1 MTLPTRITLDA
12 SGDVAS
18 IVVGEDLQLT
28 LLPLGAHD
36 HSPVGVHLRRRRSGS
51 DGTVEHAPLTGSASG
66 FSVSTSGDAVTW
78 SGRVLGADARVTLRP
93 DQEAAGVTWSVHLSP
108 LPDDAAD
115 DASAAVASGDEYD
128 LVLVQDLGLADPTT
142 IHTNTL
148 YTSHYV
154 THRVLTGTDAP
165 VAAVAS
171 RQTMARVPEL
181 PLAVT
186 GWIGGARGA
195 LTDAFD
201 LVDPAAR
208 ADGRP
213 RMLDT
218 WQWPV
223 HVRQYEQ
230 SVVALTSGTF
240 TLDAPVS
247 RTAFCRVIP
256 DHQGPLDDA
265 LDALGTPDASDA
277 GTPGSA
283 DSPEGAAEP
292 VLPPRSLLAD
302 AEPLAG
308 DDLDATQLAPL
319 VGRAVEN
326 DAQDVPLSWFGTRDA
341 EAPDEHTVTGAKE
354 RLVERS
360 HGAILLSADDLD
372 PATTHLTAT
381 TWAPGVFVSHVAYG
395 NTNLHRVLGIHADP
409 LGQARSHGVRIL
421 VRERGDETARECS
434 VNACPWQILTVPSL
448 WHSDLGR
455 TRWTYQVLGGTVVVT
470 TAIASGT
477 PGLVMTL
484 QTDLDLEALVTL
496 EVDRDDTDW
505 QLACP
510 DASTCTL
517 RADGHRAAYA
527 IRGTGTWSDDAALWS
542 DGVARDENLLVLHP
556 QQADGLRLTITA
568 GDDVPTATALL
579 DETSSAQPD
588 AWAAD
593 HREAFGRLTRHLDL
607 PDEGALGEFGLDL
620 PWFAHDAMVHVLAP
634 HGLEQASGAAWGT
647 RDVCQGPFEFALAFG
662 HLDACRDL
670 LVRIFSHQ
678 LPSGDWPQWFM
689 YDEYSQIHAPDSHGD
704 VIVWPLVA
712 LGEYLAATGDREL
725 LQAELPFLDAEA
737 SGAVPM
743 TEHLRR
749 VLDHLDA
756 QHVAGTVL
764 PAYAHGDWDDT
775 LQPAD
780 DSLRETMTSTWT
792 TALLAGAAR
801 DLADRLTGSG
811 VSTSAAVTDLRERF
825 ARIAEELAGEVTG
838 PLLTDGLMPGFVRV
852 EDGSRIPLIHPH
864 DESSGLHHRLIS
876 LTQPVLSGLLGAEAA
891 GTQIDAVRGHLLYG
905 DGAHLMDHPVAWHE
919 GIATMFKRAEQSAFF
934 GREVGLMY
942 THAHLRWAET
952 LAALGDRDALPEL
965 LRISPI
971 GTRDRLGERALL
983 RQRNVYYSSSDAVFA
998 TRDEASAHWDEVVAG
1013 TRPVAGG
1020 WRIYSSGPGITL
1032 RILVQDLLGWR
1043 IHRDE
1048 IVLDPLLP
1056 TGQDRLDYSV
1066 DGLGGSTLDVHVQIE
1081 DVADH
1086 DGNAEPR
1093 PLEIRSVQIDGRPLS
1108 GRRVP
1113 GPYRDRG
1120 VALPASA
1127 LLGAHSL
1134 EVTMG

>member
-1 MTLPTRITLDA
+1 MTLPTAITLDA
-12 SGDVAS
+12 GGDVRS
-18 IVVGEDLQLT
+18 IVVDQDLQLS
-28 LLPLGAHD
+28 LLPLGDHD
-36 HSPVGVHLRRRRSGS
+36 HSSVGIHLRRRRGGP

-66 FSVSTSGDAVTW
+66 FALSTDGEVITW
-78 SGRVLGADARVTLRP
+78 TGRALGADARVTLRP
-93 DQEAAGVTWSVHLSP
+93 GTTAAGVTWSVRLAP
-108 LPDDAAD
+108 LPTDGRQHDAP
-115 DASAAVASGDEYD
+115 GDEYD
-128 LVLVQDLGLADPTT
+128 LVLVQDLGLANPTT
-142 IHTNTL
+142 IRTNTL

-171 RQTMARVPEL
+171 RQTMARTPEL

-186 GWIGGARGA
+186 GWVGGARGA

-213 RMLDT
+213 RMLGT
-218 WQWPV
+218 WQWPTS
-223 HVRQYEQ
+223 VRQYEQ
-230 SVVALTSGTF
+230 SVVALTSTPF
-240 TLDAPVS
+240 PLDGPVE
-247 RTAFCRVIP
+247 RTAFCRVTP
-256 DHQGPLDDA
+256 DYQGPLDDA
-265 LDALGTPDASDA
+265 LTTLGVPDTS
-277 GTPGSA
+277 GSTGSA
-283 DSPEGAAEP
+283 AAP
-292 VLPPRSLLAD
+292 AVPPRSLLAD
-302 AEPLAG
+302 ALPLAG
-308 DDLDATQLAPL
+308 DDPAPAQLAPL
-319 VGRAVEN
+319 VGRAVERDEN
-326 DAQDVPLSWFGTRDA
+326 GTALSWFGPRDA

-360 HGAILLSADDLD
+360 HGAILLSADALD

-395 NTNLHRVLGIHADP
+395 NTNLHRVFGIHADP
-409 LGQARSHGVRIL
+409 LNQAHSHGVRVL
-421 VRERGDETARECS
+421 VRERGTS
-434 VNACPWQILTVPSL
+434 PWQVLTVPSL

-470 TAIASGT
+470 TAIASGS
-477 PGLVMTL
+477 PALIMTL
-484 QTDLDLEALVTL
+484 QTDLDLDALVTL

-505 QLACP
+505 QAACP
-510 DASTCTL
+510 DPSTVTL

-527 IRGTGTWSDDAALWS
+527 IGGTGTWSDDAVLWS
-542 DGVARDENLLVLHP
+542 DGASRDEDLLVLHP
-556 QQADGLRLTITA
+556 ERADGLRLTITA
-568 GDDVPTATALL
+568 GDDLPAATALL
-579 DETSSAQPD
+579 DEVEATESTAGAPALPD
-588 AWAAD
+588 RWAAD
-593 HREAFGRLTRHLDL
+593 HRAAVGLLTRHLDL
-607 PDEGALGEFGLDL
+607 PDEGALGEFGLAL

-670 LVRIFSHQ
+670 LTRIFAHQ
-678 LPSGDWPQWFM
+678 VPSGDWPQWFM

-712 LGEYLAATGDREL
+712 LGEYLAATGDVAL
-725 LQAELPFLDAEA
+725 LEEELPFLEAEGEGPA
-737 SGAVPM
+737 PV

-756 QHVAGTVL
+756 HHVAGTVL

-780 DSLRETMTSTWT
+780 DSLRETMASTWT

-801 DLADRLTGSG
+801 DLAAQFTGSG
-811 VSTSAAVTDLRERF
+811 TPTSGAVAELRDRF
-825 ARIAEELAGEVTG
+825 ARIGEELTAEVTG

-852 EDGSRIPLIHPH
+852 DDGARVPLIHPR

-876 LTQPVLSGLLGAEAA
+876 LTQPVQSGLLDAEAA
-891 GTQIDAVRGHLLYG
+891 GTQIDAVRSHLLYG

-952 LAALGDRDALPEL
+952 LAALGDREALPEL

-971 GTRDRLGERALL
+971 GVRDRLGERALP

-998 TRDEASAHWDEVVAG
+998 TRDEASACWDEVVAG

-1048 IVLDPLLP
+1048 VVVDPLLP
-1056 TGQDRLDYSV
+1056 AGQDRLEYSV
-1066 DGLGGSTLDVHVQIE
+1066 DGLGGSTLDVHVHIMEQPAQDE
-1081 DVADH
+1081 DPSSER
-1086 DGNAEPR
+1086 DGSSGRAGVPR
-1093 PLEIRSVQIDGRPLS
+1093 PMAIRSVQVDGRPLS
-1108 GRRVP
+1108 GRRVQ

-1127 LLGAHSL
+1127 LLGAHTL
-1134 EVTMG
+1134 DVTMG